1 MIKIRT
7 YYRCQVTYYSKE
19 VFIASCFHHGIDIY
33 DFVIHDHYNF
43 EFIISKKDYKKLKNY
58 YLELKIVKKYG
69 FESFL
74 NFAWINKFTF
84 ALLILSISLYSFLGT
99 RIYSVKINGTS
110 DSINDYISKRLDEL
124 DIGRLSKMPSS
135 DELKQVEDILKME
148 LLEQLELI
156 SINSKGTYIFVN
168 YEKKGDIVEIEQ
180 KHGKMYAKKE
190 GIIKSFDIESGKIVK
205 EINDYVNVGDLLVDD
220 TILYKDKAIVVGTL
234 GRVMAYTFNNITVSC
249 SSKGLEK
256 AEVYQLLL
264 SKARYEVS
272 KNFDRYSYI
281 DKEII
286 MSYINQNDVA
296 NMTIHYTLVENIA
309 KF

>member
-1 MIKIRT
+1 MIKIKT

-33 DFVIHDHYNF
+33 DFIINDRYNY
-43 EFIISKKDYKKLKNY
+43 EFIVSKKDYKKLKNF
-58 YLELKIVKKYG
+58 YLELSIIKKYG
-69 FESFL
+69 YESFF
-74 NFAWINKFTF
+74 NFVWINKFAF
-84 ALLILSISLYSFLGT
+84 SLLILSILLYLFLGT
-99 RIYSVKINGTS
+99 RIYCVKINGTS
-110 DSINDYISKRLDEL
+110 DSINNYISKRLDEL
-124 DIGRLSKMPSS
+124 DICRSRKMPSS
-135 DELKQVEDILKME
+135 DELKQIEDILQME
-148 LLEQLELI
+148 LLEKLELI

-205 EINDYVNVGDLLVDD
+205 EINDYVNAGDLLVDD

-234 GRVMAYTFNNITVSC
+234 GRVMAYTYNDITISC

-256 AEVYQLLL
+256 SEVYQLLL
-264 SKARYEVS
+264 SKARFEVS

-286 MSYINQNDVA
+286 MSYINQNDIA